1 LYILTFITK
10 TVLRDTSSLLAAPFK
25 LEVEYVEANEDGT
38 PFPAVKVAPAPTGK
52 DASDEGVG
60 VGALPF
66 PLRFKFI
73 PLDEPG
79 RAES

>member
-38 PFPAVKVAPAPTGK
+38 PFKVAPAPTGK

-60 VGALPF
+60 VGAFPF
-66 PLRFKFI
+66 PLRFKFM